1 MRDKVGRDAG
11 LFCGQAADK
20 GWTDAENCGVFRA
33 HPLALFRLAVTA
45 ARSITVKS
53 PITG

>member
-20 GWTDAENCGVFRA
+20 GWTDAENC
-33 HPLALFRLAVTA
+33 
-45 ARSITVKS
+45 SIS
-53 PITG
+53 GAIP